1 VSVFDQS
8 IATFLAPVKPF
19 LDDDT
24 VTEILI
30 NGPTEIWIEQKGK
43 LTRTDASFG
52 DEITLQAAVRNIA
65 QFVKRQIDSQ
75 HPTLDARLPN
85 GSRIHAVLPPAA
97 RKGTTV
103 AIRKF
108 AKAAQLSFEKLISW
122 GTISADAAEFLELC
136 IHLAKNIIV
145 SGGTGSG
152 KTTFLNL
159 LGGLLPSWERLMI
172 VEDASELQINSDHV
186 IPFETKAADHEG
198 KGALTIRDL
207 IKSAMRLRPDRIIV
221 GEVRAG
227 EALDLITVMNTG
239 HGGSMGTTHANSP
252 MDALVRLETLASM
265 GDSSIPLAALRRQI
279 AGAVHIVIQA
289 KRLHDGSRKITHLS
303 EVLGVDE
310 NGKYTVQDLF
320 KFVQTGIDPE
330 THKIYGQMEPCGN
343 IPTFFDEIE
352 VNGYKFDVKKFA
364 KPKSSKPTA
373 KEILEQETARLNAEL
388 ASKEKRTPAPAA
400 PASASGPAA
409 AAAAVN
415 PIKHLSPE
423 QQKAIT
429 EAAAKAKMSVADYYK
444 WLLNRQK
451 QAAAAKAA
459 GAPPKKPEGGEAA

>member
-1 VSVFDQS
+1 MSIFDKS
-8 IATFLAPVKPF
+8 IATFLAPVKPY
-19 LDDDT
+19 LDDET
-24 VTEILI
+24 VTEVLI
-30 NGPTEIWIEQKGK
+30 NGPTEVWIEQKGK
-43 LTRTDASFG
+43 LTRTDATFG

-65 QFVKRQIDSQ
+65 QFVKRQIDNQ

-108 AKAAQLSFEKLISW
+108 AKAAQLTFPKLIEW

-172 VEDASELQINSDHV
+172 VEDASELQIISDHV
-186 IPFETKAADHEG
+186 ICFETKAPDHEG
-198 KGALTIRDL
+198 KGGLTIRDL
-207 IKSAMRLRPDRIIV
+207 IKSALRLRPDRVIV
-221 GEVRAG
+221 GEVRSG
-227 EALDLITVMNTG
+227 EALDLLAVMNTG

-289 KRLHDGSRKITHLS
+289 ARLHDGSRKITHVS

-310 NGKYTVQDLF
+310 HGRYTVQDLF
-320 KFVQTGIDPE
+320 KFIQTGIDPE
-330 THKIYGQMEPCGN
+330 THKILGQMEPMGN
-343 IPTFFDEIE
+343 IPTFFDEIA
-352 VNGYKFDVKKFA
+352 VNGLSFDVKKFA
-364 KPKSSKPTA
+364 KPKSSKLTA
-373 KEILEQETARLNAEL
+373 KELLEQETARLSAEL
-388 ASKEKRTPAPAA
+388 AAKEKASGAPVKTPAPAA
-400 PASASGPAA
+400 APAA
-409 AAAAVN
+409 AAN
-415 PIKHLSPE
+415 PIAHLSPQ
-423 QQKAIT
+423 QQKAVT

-444 WLLNRQK
+444 WLVNRQK

-459 GAPPKKPEGGEAA
+459 PAKKPEGGGEAA

>member
-1 VSVFDQS
+1 MSVFDKS

-19 LDDDT
+19 LDDES

-108 AKAAQLSFEKLISW
+108 AKAAQLSFDKLIGW

-136 IHLAKNIIV
+136 IHLAKNMIV

-265 GDSSIPLAALRRQI
+265 GDSTIPLAALRRQI

-289 KRLHDGSRKITHLS
+289 KRLHDGSRKITHIS

-310 NGKYTVQDLF
+310 NGKYSVQDLF
-320 KFVQTGIDPE
+320 RFEQTGIDPE
-330 THKIYGQMEPCGN
+330 THKILGQMEPCGN
-343 IPTFFDEIE
+343 IPTFFNEIE
-352 VNGYKFDVKKFA
+352 VNGYKYDVRKFA
-364 KPKSSKPTA
+364 KPKSSKLSP
-373 KEILEQETARLNAEL
+373 KEILEQETARLSAEL
-388 ASKEKRTPAPAA
+388 AAKEKGVVSAARPATAPVAA
-400 PASASGPAA
+400 ASTVAASGSTSGS
-409 AAAAVN
+409 
-415 PIKHLSPE
+415 PIAHLSPQ

-429 EAAAKAKMSVADYYK
+429 EAAAKAKMTVAQYYT
-444 WLLNRQK
+444 WLMNYQK
-451 QAAAAKAA
+451 QKAA
-459 GAPPKKPEGGEAA
+459 GKKPDGGGEAA